1 MVNLFPKT
9 QLMRGPFDSFGA
21 VGDDVAGKRDSGWY
35 LLPGIP
41 LKINTFFSISG
52 DKVMLIS

>member
-1 MVNLFPKT
+1 
-9 QLMRGPFDSFGA
+9 MRGPFDSFGA